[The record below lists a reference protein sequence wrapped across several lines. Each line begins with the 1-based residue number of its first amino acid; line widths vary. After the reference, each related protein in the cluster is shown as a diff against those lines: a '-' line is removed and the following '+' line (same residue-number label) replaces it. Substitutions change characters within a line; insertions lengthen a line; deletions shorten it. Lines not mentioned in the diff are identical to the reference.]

1 MRWLIPLGI
10 VLILAGGIGA
20 VAAYRQSADPGP
32 NDRIVQK
39 TDGDVPATAAN
50 DTGGGGLILA
60 PLAGLALALGVG
72 CIGIGMGRWNNP
84 TPSATR
90 PANPW
95 NEQPADK
102 GGPPTGLV

>member
-1 MRWLIPLGI
+1 MRWLIPIGM
-10 VLILAGGIGA
+10 VLILAGGAGA
-20 VAAYRQSADPGP
+20 VAAYMQSARPDP
-32 NDRIVQK
+32 NDRGVQQSE
-39 TDGDVPATAAN
+39 GQAPAAAAN
-50 DTGGGGLILA
+50 SSDTGALILA
-60 PLAGLALALGVG
+60 PLSGLALALGVG

-84 TPSATR
+84 APSATR